1 MNYSFFII
9 KIIEKPIK
17 QYFKND
23 IFAIEI
29 KGQFSQIRGKK
40 NLKTV
45 RLFIWGDAAHDILKN
60 YKVNDSIIVE
70 GYISLYRQLSENY
83 NSPTYNEIQ
92 ISARKVYSF
101 P

>member
-45 RLFIWGDAAHDILKN
+45 LEL
-60 YKVNDSIIVE
+60 
-70 GYISLYRQLSENY
+70 
-83 NSPTYNEIQ
+83 
-92 ISARKVYSF
+92 
-101 P
+101 